1 MCWVLLQVGQSV
13 YAIGNP
19 SGLSK
24 TLTAGVVSGLNRTI
38 PAPTGTRIYGAI
50 QVKLEVMRD
59 VSAGLTRRA
68 PKQSCLRVTDRH
80 AVLTWEIGY
89 TLEGGGFISRPPRL
103 AAVGHHLGSHWHTHL
118 WGCTGVA

>member
-1 MCWVLLQVGQSV
+1 VLLQVGQSV

-50 QVKLEVMRD
+50 QVWRGQWEV
-59 VSAGLTRRA
+59 
-68 PKQSCLRVTDRH
+68 
-80 AVLTWEIGY
+80 
-89 TLEGGGFISRPPRL
+89 
-103 AAVGHHLGSHWHTHL
+103 
-118 WGCTGVA
+118 

>member
-1 MCWVLLQVGQSV
+1 MNAHMCWVLLQVGQSV

-50 QVKLEVMRD
+50 QVKR
-59 VSAGLTRRA
+59 G
-68 PKQSCLRVTDRH
+68 Q
-80 AVLTWEIGY
+80 G
-89 TLEGGGFISRPPRL
+89 EG
-103 AAVGHHLGSHWHTHL
+103 
-118 WGCTGVA
+118 